1 MRCNKDPTGWD
12 SVAEY
17 CFSRPQKGGHM
28 TSKYISVFGAA
39 SLAICASLGS
49 PLAAAQ
55 VEAEQPK
62 SDSPSQVLETIIV
75 TAQRREEDMSRV
87 PISIQ
92 AYSQADLDG
101 MGLKTLGDVAS
112 VTPGVSFRPVG
123 YTNWFTIRGV
133 SQNSGGG
140 VAGLGPNTTALYIDE
155 APIQARYNSAAV
167 PTTVPFVFDVERIE
181 VLRGPQG
188 TLFGASAEGGAI
200 RIISRRPSLTEFS
213 GLARAE
219 FGQISGGG
227 RNTEIGA
234 AFGGPLIPGKLGF
247 RISGWARN
255 EGGYIDQD
263 PMLLGQ
269 LPASRVPRG
278 QIPGDTLPGLLGGLK
293 DSDVNRGDKYSAR
306 VALLWQ
312 PTESVQVEPAI
323 YYQSRQQNSVDLFD
337 PTIGDPSNGDFVSS
351 RALIQPVSDELY
363 TPSLKVAVDFGWAN
377 LTSVTTYIKRKNGQ
391 GWDYTTVI
399 PPAFG
404 WPIPRT
410 IADAEPNTNS
420 MDQTNFTQE
429 VRLQSGNDERF
440 RWTLG
445 LYYAKIKQHDFQ
457 TLEAL
462 TWPELWLEN
471 TGTPLAIPLVDGKY
485 SYVSDQFVNDTQKA
499 VFVHV
504 DYDLTE
510 RFSIFGG
517 ARYEE
522 QENDYRTTAS
532 GPLVGPPSD
541 RSGTTSENVTSPKV
555 GLNWRVS
562 EDTLVYTSASKGY
575 RPGGA
580 GIPVTL
586 DTDACREQLAAVG
599 SSSNYEADSLWSYE
613 IGVKSTLMDGRL
625 SVEGSIFQIDW
636 TDIISSIF
644 VPACATSLPKNLGKA
659 TSEGFDLSVRALLSE
674 GWSGS
679 LNVGYTEARYASD
692 TVLFGNTIA
701 RTGQAISDIPPWTVT
716 AELAYRRPIS
726 SGYVGY
732 GRLDS
737 RYTSKNQWKV
747 PAQDST
753 TSAYDAYAT
762 TNPAVNTV
770 NLRLGVEISS
780 GSDVSLFVA
789 NLLDES
795 PVLNQ
800 NLFLVNITSG
810 AFTVPPRTVG
820 VSYNYRW

>member
-1 MRCNKDPTGWD
+1 MECNNNPTQWD
-12 SVAEY
+12 TVSEH
-17 CFSRPQKGGHM
+17 FSSWPQQGGHM
-28 TSKYISVFGAA
+28 TSKGVRVSGAV
-39 SLAICASLGS
+39 SLAICAALGR
-49 PLAAAQ
+49 PVAAA
-55 VEAEQPK
+55 EAGAEQPD
-62 SDSPSQVLETIIV
+62 SDSSQVLETIVV
-75 TAQRREEDMSRV
+75 TAQRREENLSRV

-92 AYSQADLDG
+92 AFSQADLDSKA
-101 MGLKTLGDVAS
+101 LKSLGDIAAI
-112 VTPGVSFRPVG
+112 TPGVSFRPVG
-123 YTNWFTIRGV
+123 YTNWFTIRGI
-133 SQNSGGG
+133 SQNAGGG

-155 APIQARYNSAAV
+155 APIQARYNNAAV
-167 PTTVPFVFDVERIE
+167 PTTIPFVFDVERIE

-188 TLFGASAEGGAI
+188 TLFGASAQGGAI
-200 RIISRRPSLTEFS
+200 RIISRRPSLTEYS
-213 GLARAE
+213 GFARAE
-219 FGQISGGG
+219 FGEISGGG
-227 RNTEIGA
+227 RNTELGGA
-234 AFGGPLIPGKLGF
+234 IGGPLIPGKLGF

-255 EGGYIDQD
+255 EGGWVDQD
-263 PMLLGQ
+263 PALLGQ

-278 QIPGDTLPGLLGGLK
+278 QIAGDTLPGLLGGLK
-293 DSDVNRGDKYSAR
+293 DSDVNRGDKYAAR
-306 VALLWQ
+306 IALLWQ
-312 PTESVQVEPAI
+312 PTDAVEIEPAI
-323 YYQSRQQNSVDLFD
+323 YYQSRNQNSADLFD
-337 PTIGDPSNGDFVSS
+337 PTVGNPAGGDFVSS
-351 RALIQPVSDELY
+351 RAMLQPVSDELY
-363 TPSLKVAVDFGWAN
+363 SPSLKVSVDFGRAN
-377 LTSVTTYIKRKNGQ
+377 LTSVTTYINRKNSQ

-404 WPIPRT
+404 WRIPRT

-429 VRLQSGNDERF
+429 FRLQSSGDDRL

-462 TWPELWLEN
+462 TWPQLWLAN
-471 TGTPLAIPLVDGKY
+471 TGTPLPIPLVDGKY

-499 VFVHV
+499 VFAHV
-504 DYDLTE
+504 DFDLSD

-517 ARYEE
+517 ARYEQ
-522 QENDYRTTAS
+522 QENDYRTTAA
-532 GPLVGPPSD
+532 GPLVGPASD
-541 RSGTTSENVTSPKV
+541 RRAETSGNVTSPKL

-586 DTDACREQLAAVG
+586 DTAACKQQLAVVG
-599 SSSNYEADSLWSYE
+599 SSADYKADSLWSYE
-613 IGVKSTLMDGRL
+613 LGVKSQLMDRRL
-625 SVEGSIFQIDW
+625 AVEGSIFRINW

-659 TSEGFDLSVRALLSE
+659 TSEGFDLSLRAILSE

-679 LNVGYTEARYASD
+679 LNVGYTKARYSSN

-701 RTGQAISDIPPWTVT
+701 RAGQAISDIPPWTIT

-726 SGYVGY
+726 SGFVGY

-737 RYTSKNQWKV
+737 RYTSKNKWKT

-753 TSAYDAYAT
+753 TSAYDAFAT

-770 NLRLGVEISS
+770 NLRVGVETAG
-780 GSDVSLFVA
+780 GSDVSLFA
-789 NLLDES
+789 TNLLDEN
-795 PVLNQ
+795 PILNK
-800 NLFLVNITSG
+800 NIFLVNITSG
-810 AFTVPPRTVG
+810 AFTIPPRTVG
-820 VSYNYRW
+820 LSYNYRW